1 MPARGRSPLE
11 RKWPARRCYPSA
23 RNWPAAVGQPRLRPG
38 TTGCPGHWRHRPR
51 TDAGAVNK
59 SGGSPPDSGYRT
71 HRRLHHRS
79 RSTSADSQPHRRT
92 CRATA
97 DQPNTRA
104 ACLGRP
110 AGRSRTGL
118 GGPGA
123 AVTQVRLLPA
133 SAVIAPFRRR
143 HPPATRHSPHPGPGK
158 PPPRSLGPLRDPLRP
173 SEVATSSPRPSHSP
187 RGLARGAC
195 HPPRSEDSLR
205 ATPVVR
211 AVGFPLSLYCR
222 QTLKT

>member
-1 MPARGRSPLE
+1 MPG
-11 RKWPARRCYPSA
+11 RRCYPSA

-110 AGRSRTGL
+110 AGRCHTGL

-123 AVTQVRLLPA
+123 TVTRVRLQPG
-133 SAVIAPFRRR
+133 SAVVASFPRR
-143 HPPATRHSPHPGPGK
+143 HPPAMRTSLHPGPGK
-158 PPPRSLGPLRDPLRP
+158 SPLTPTQPPPRWL
-173 SEVATSSPRPSHSP
+173 PRPPSLP
-187 RGLARGAC
+187 VGALAGLATPLPAMLRSAPLQ
-195 HPPRSEDSLR
+195 PPVRLNFLCLCPAS
-205 ATPVVR
+205 AAR
-211 AVGFPLSLYCR
+211 AVELPMPDIRAIRRRLGHH
-222 QTLKT
+222 